1 MYVIAIAH
9 QKGGCGKTTTAI
21 NLSACLAHQG
31 NKTLLVDFDPQ
42 AYATVGISQVL
53 EKDLNTVV
61 PELIIAGL
69 EAGSIFESIR
79 SAGDKLDFI
88 ASDNSLIRANELLN
102 RKVRRHEHLAICLQ
116 DIERQD
122 LYYDYVVIDCAP
134 NMGVL
139 TENALFCCNEL
150 ILPIETSF
158 LPLHGV
164 TKMLSFCHKIINK
177 RTQSLQI
184 RAVATMFDVRK
195 KIAKEVLSNIKSYFG
210 DLLYETIIRTNVKL
224 EEAVSYGVPITQY
237 AKRSSGF
244 QDYLALAREVA
255 KNEIIKV

>member
-31 NKTLLVDFDPQ
+31 HKTLLVDFDPQ

-88 ASDNSLIRANELLN
+88 ASDNSLIRANE
-102 RKVRRHEHLAICLQ
+102 IQ
-116 DIERQD
+116 FISS
-122 LYYDYVVIDCAP
+122 
-134 NMGVL
+134 
-139 TENALFCCNEL
+139 
-150 ILPIETSF
+150 TSDRF
-158 LPLHGV
+158 
-164 TKMLSFCHKIINK
+164 
-177 RTQSLQI
+177 
-184 RAVATMFDVRK
+184 
-195 KIAKEVLSNIKSYFG
+195 
-210 DLLYETIIRTNVKL
+210 
-224 EEAVSYGVPITQY
+224 
-237 AKRSSGF
+237 
-244 QDYLALAREVA
+244 
-255 KNEIIKV
+255 KNTTRL